1 MRLELQQLCMQ
12 YGDQTVVGPLNFAS
26 PDFDCLVLVGPS
38 GGGKST
44 LLRMLAGLLPPSSGE
59 IIIDGTPL
67 SRCGEELRRYRSR
80 VGMVFQEFN
89 LFSHLSALENITLPL
104 IKVHQQ
110 TPQAATE
117 RAWNLLERFSLQ
129 EHARKMP
136 AALSGGQKQ
145 RIAIARAL
153 AIEPR
158 FFLLDEP
165 TSALDPLMTTE
176 VLDMIAELRQA
187 GQTIIIAS
195 HHMGFTRHVG
205 DYCLYLEQ
213 GLIAEWG
220 AVQAFFETPQTATLQ
235 NFLQKVLRY

>member
-1 MRLELQQLCMQ
+1 MQLELRQLCMQ
-12 YGDQTVVGPLNFAS
+12 YGSKTVVGPIDFIS
-26 PDFDCLVLVGPS
+26 PDFGCLVIVGPS
-38 GGGKST
+38 GGGKSS
-44 LLRMLAGLLPPSSGE
+44 LLRMLAGLLLPTAGE
-59 IIIDGTPL
+59 ISIDGVTL
-67 SRCGEELRRYRSR
+67 CTREEELRQYRCQ

-104 IKVHQQ
+104 IKVHKQK
-110 TPQAATE
+110 PQEANE
-117 RAWNLLERFSLQ
+117 RAWSLLQRFSLQ

-136 AALSGGQKQ
+136 AELSGGQKQ

-158 FFLLDEP
+158 FFLFDEP

-176 VLDMIAELRQA
+176 VLDMIMQLRQT

-205 DYCLYLEQ
+205 DYCLYLEEGQ
-213 GLIAEWG
+213 IAEWG
-220 AVQAFFETPQTATLQ
+220 SAKAFFDTPQTASLQ